1 MKTPKKELSKNQT
14 IALISMLSLLTLVMI
29 FHLSILTQIVPY
41 DIVWAGKLK
50 TKQEMYV
57 FESVSILINS
67 ILISTLLIKG
77 NYLKINISHKII
89 NAILW
94 IHVVLFSLNTLGNLT
109 AKTLFEKA
117 VFTPLTFVSAILIF
131 IIVKPNKNGEK

>member
-1 MKTPKKELSKNQT
+1 MLLLLS
-14 IALISMLSLLTLVMI
+14 LVMI

-57 FESVSILINS
+57 FETVSILINS

-131 IIVKPNKNGEK
+131 IIVKPNKNGKK

>member
-1 MKTPKKELSKNQT
+1 MTRYKN
-14 IALISMLSLLTLVMI
+14 IALISMLLLLSLVMI

-77 NYLKINISHKII
+77 NYLKINISRKII

>member
-1 MKTPKKELSKNQT
+1 MLLLLS
-14 IALISMLSLLTLVMI
+14 LVMI

-77 NYLKINISHKII
+77 NYLKINISRKII

>member
-1 MKTPKKELSKNQT
+1 MTRYKN
-14 IALISMLSLLTLVMI
+14 IALISMLLLLSLVMI

-41 DIVWAGKLK
+41 DVVWAGKLK

-77 NYLKINISHKII
+77 NYLKINISRKII

>member
-1 MKTPKKELSKNQT
+1 MVKNKN
-14 IALISMLSLLTLVMI
+14 IALIIMLSLLMLVLI
-29 FHLSILTQIVPY
+29 FHFLILTQIVPY
-41 DIVWAGKLK
+41 EIVWAGKLK

-77 NYLKINISHKII
+77 NYLKINISEKLI
-89 NAILW
+89 NTILW
-94 IHVVLFSLNTLGNLT
+94 IFVVLFSLNTLGNLT

-117 VFTPLTFVSAILIF
+117 VFTPLTAISAFLIF
-131 IIVKPNKNGEK
+131 IIVKPNRNGEK

>member
-1 MKTPKKELSKNQT
+1 MVKNKN
-14 IALISMLSLLTLVMI
+14 IALIIMLSLYMLVLI
-29 FHLSILTQIVPY
+29 FHFLILTQIVPY

-77 NYLKINISHKII
+77 NYLKINISEKLI
-89 NAILW
+89 NTILW
-94 IHVVLFSLNTLGNLT
+94 IFVVLFSLNTLGNLT

-117 VFTPLTFVSAILIF
+117 VFTPLTAISAFLIF
-131 IIVKPNKNGEK
+131 IIVKPNRNGEK

>member
-1 MKTPKKELSKNQT
+1 MAKYKN
-14 IALISMLSLLTLVMI
+14 IALISMLVLLTLVLI

-67 ILISTLLIKG
+67 ILITTLLIKG

-94 IHVVLFSLNTLGNLT
+94 IHAVLFSLNTLGNLT

-117 VFTPLTFVSAILIF
+117 VFTPLTFISAILIF

>member
-1 MKTPKKELSKNQT
+1 MTKYKN
-14 IALISMLSLLTLVMI
+14 IALISMLLLLSLVMI

-57 FESVSILINS
+57 FETVSILINS

-131 IIVKPNKNGEK
+131 IIVKPNKNGKK

>member
-14 IALISMLSLLTLVMI
+14 IALISMLALLTLVMI

-67 ILISTLLIKG
+67 ILITTLLIKG

-109 AKTLFEKA
+109 AKTMFEKA

>member
-1 MKTPKKELSKNQT
+1 MAKFKN
-14 IALISMLSLLTLVMI
+14 IALISMLVLLTLVLI
-29 FHLSILTQIVPY
+29 FHISILTQIVPY

-77 NYLKINISHKII
+77 NYLKINISEKLI
-89 NAILW
+89 NSILW
-94 IHVVLFSLNTLGNLT
+94 IFVVLFSLNTLGNLT

-117 VFTPLTFVSAILIF
+117 VFTPFTAISAFLIF
-131 IIVKPNKNGEK
+131 IIVKPNRNGEK

>member
-1 MKTPKKELSKNQT
+1 
-14 IALISMLSLLTLVMI
+14 MLSLLTLVMI

-109 AKTLFEKA
+109 AKTMFEKA

>member
-1 MKTPKKELSKNQT
+1 MAKFKN
-14 IALISMLSLLTLVMI
+14 IALISMLVLLTLVLI
-29 FHLSILTQIVPY
+29 FHISILTQIVPY

-50 TKQEMYV
+50 TKQEMYL

-77 NYLKINISHKII
+77 NYLKINISEKLI
-89 NAILW
+89 NSILW
-94 IHVVLFSLNTLGNLT
+94 IFVVLFSLNTLGNLT

-117 VFTPLTFVSAILIF
+117 VFTPLTAISAFLIF
-131 IIVKPNKNGEK
+131 IIVKPNRNGEK

>member
-1 MKTPKKELSKNQT
+1 MAKYKNT
-14 IALISMLSLLTLVMI
+14 ALISMLLLLTLVMI

-41 DIVWAGKLK
+41 NIVWAGKLK